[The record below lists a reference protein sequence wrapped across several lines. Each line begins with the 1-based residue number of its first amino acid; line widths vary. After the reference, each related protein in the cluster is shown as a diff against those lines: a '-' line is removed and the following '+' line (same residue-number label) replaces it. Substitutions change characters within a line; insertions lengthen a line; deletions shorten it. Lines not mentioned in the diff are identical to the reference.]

1 MQKFIKTIFITL
13 LLMLVIIPHVSLAQ
27 TASPSAETDQDL
39 VKEKLKERLEKTL
52 SENPIPK
59 RIRWYGIFGT
69 ISAKT
74 GEDTFSL
81 TKNDSS
87 TATIVVNDDTQ
98 LSFFKS
104 GVPTRKIKAG
114 DIQQDWFAIAM
125 GTEMADN
132 QTLTASRIS
141 FSVPQAKMPKREIIY
156 GKVTEIDED
165 SVTLSNG
172 KITNIT
178 FPKKYILSVQG
189 VEKPA
194 IEDINIDDKA
204 VAIVEELAD
213 GDEINLS
220 IKNIYVVPSNNNPKA
235 ASNQINEASGS
246 ANPSPSASPNTK
258 VTPKP

>member
-1 MQKFIKTIFITL
+1 
-13 LLMLVIIPHVSLAQ
+13 MLVIIPHVSLAQ

-165 SVTLSNG
+165 SVNTTATLPLKALYLYDVVDNAFG
-172 KITNIT
+172 EFNRVVCCINNHV
-178 FPKKYILSVQG
+178 KKSLG
-189 VEKPA
+189 VTGL
-194 IEDINIDDKA
+194 I
-204 VAIVEELAD
+204 
-213 GDEINLS
+213 
-220 IKNIYVVPSNNNPKA
+220 
-235 ASNQINEASGS
+235 
-246 ANPSPSASPNTK
+246 
-258 VTPKP
+258 